1 MQGKTIVGLVGTSA
15 VRTNLISKIYAVLAS
30 LNLSGGL
37 NPVIASRY
45 YTMPNGGSIEFI
57 VEGLLTPTLLV
68 GKRFECVFSDPGRL
82 TVQERAM
89 ILPNTVPSY
98 IFLDEHNTKGVQ
110 NIITN
115 SMPTVAK
122 DPKRISSR

>member
-1 MQGKTIVGLVGTSA
+1 MQGKVIVGLVGSSA
-15 VRTNLISKIYAVLAS
+15 IRTNLISKIYAVLAS

-57 VEGLLTPTLLV
+57 VEGLLTQTLLV
-68 GKRFECVFSDPGRL
+68 GKKIDCVFSDPGRL
-82 TVQERAM
+82 TITERAM
-89 ILPNTVPSY
+89 IIPNTVPNY
-98 IFLDEHNTKGVQ
+98 VFLDEHNTKGVQ

-115 SMPTVAK
+115 SMSTQK